1 MGLKICAAGVIISE
15 LPIYY
20 TQVYSDAGVS
30 NLLYCSYKKVQHP
43 QFCIVHQVYA
53 CIVKSIP
60 ITIRV

>member
-1 MGLKICAAGVIISE
+1 MGLKIRGAGVIISE

-20 TQVYSDAGVS
+20 TQVYSDTGVS

-43 QFCIVHQVYA
+43 QFCIVHKVYV
-53 CIVKSIP
+53 CIVKSIS